1 MSAGGGGAATVAFA
15 ADVTPVIWNSAA
27 VTDSGP
33 SSLHVTIRGRRPR
46 DLPVLQRWLADPDA
60 EWRRWDAPYFHAAA
74 TTASLRTYVQ
84 QLSTTATRPD
94 ERVIDL
100 DGECVGMVNRSEEEP
115 TGGGW
120 WDLGVLIYDPV
131 HWGHG
136 IGTRALAL
144 WVQATLDETDA
155 HVLTFTTWG
164 GNERMIRAARR
175 LGFRES
181 SRVRE
186 ARLVNGE
193 RHDSVRLDLLRHEWH
208 LPRL

>member
-1 MSAGGGGAATVAFA
+1 MTHAGPPPPHT
-15 ADVTPVIWNSAA
+15 
-27 VTDSGP
+27 
-33 SSLHVTIRGRRPR
+33 VTIRGRRPR
-46 DLPVLQRWLADPDA
+46 DLPVLERWLADPAA
-60 EWRRWDAPYFHAAA
+60 EWRRWDAPYFHPAA
-74 TTASLRTYVQ
+74 TTASLRSYVQ
-84 QLSTTATRPD
+84 QLSMTATRPD

-100 DGECVGMVNRSEEEP
+100 DGVCVGMVNRSEEEP
-115 TGGGW
+115 AGGGW

-131 HWGHG
+131 HWGRG

-186 ARLVNGE
+186 ARVVDGQ
-193 RHDSVRLDLLRHEWH
+193 RYDSVRLDLLRREWT
-208 LPRL
+208 PPQR